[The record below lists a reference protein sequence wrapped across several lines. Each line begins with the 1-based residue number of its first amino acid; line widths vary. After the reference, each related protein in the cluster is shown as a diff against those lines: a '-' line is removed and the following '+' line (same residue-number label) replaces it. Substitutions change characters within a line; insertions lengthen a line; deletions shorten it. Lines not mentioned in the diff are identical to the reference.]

1 MNSEKNRFKRRL
13 KYIYL
18 AYTSYRLS
26 WILPASFCL
35 FEITESLETRQ
46 PIISNG
52 NMTEKRSEDSLK
64 KMDLWVNSSLIVV
77 SKKLLIFK
85 LCFTSKLSYHGG
97 IQDQTQSSTL
107 ADLST

>member
-18 AYTSYRLS
+18 AYTSHRLS

-35 FEITESLETRQ
+35 FEITESLETQQ

-64 KMDLWVNSSLIVV
+64 KMDL
-77 SKKLLIFK
+77 
-85 LCFTSKLSYHGG
+85 
-97 IQDQTQSSTL
+97 
-107 ADLST
+107 

>member
-35 FEITESLETRQ
+35 FEITESLETQQ

-64 KMDLWVNSSLIVV
+64 RWISEYKLKSNCCIE
-77 SKKLLIFK
+77 KLLIFK
-85 LCFTSKLSYHGG
+85 LCFTGKLSYHGG
-97 IQDQTQSSTL
+97 IQDQTQSLTS

>member
-1 MNSEKNRFKRRL
+1 M
-13 KYIYL
+13 
-18 AYTSYRLS
+18 
-26 WILPASFCL
+26 PASFCL
-35 FEITESLETRQ
+35 FEITESLETQQ

-77 SKKLLIFK
+77 SKIFK
-85 LCFTSKLSYHGG
+85 LCFTCKLSYHGG
-97 IQDQTQSSTL
+97 IQDQTQSSTS